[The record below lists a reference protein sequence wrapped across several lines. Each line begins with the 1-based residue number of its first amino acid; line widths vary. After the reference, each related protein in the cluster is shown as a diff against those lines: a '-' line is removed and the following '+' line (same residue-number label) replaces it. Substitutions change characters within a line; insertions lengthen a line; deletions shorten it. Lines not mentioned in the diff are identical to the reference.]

1 MFQYNNQFILSLYSL
16 YLIALNHF
24 FILSLMRIVFCVVIL
39 LISTKLNAQKYDFL
53 QPISIDI
60 VVDSI
65 IPKIDSIAITP
76 DIKAQYWNSTVYN
89 PYKYTK
95 DLKFPINL
103 TFKDSTYCSPIAKKK
118 VITSRYGWRR
128 GRPHKGIDID
138 LITGDSIYS
147 MFEGIVRM
155 ARYTRGHGKTV
166 VVRHYNGLETVYAHL
181 SKYGVKEND
190 TVMKG
195 AYLGDGGV
203 SGNARGS
210 HLHLVVNYKGVAI
223 NPEYLFKFDNNNSI
237 RSNEIWVTKKWTQPI
252 AHNSK
257 RASKIKP
264 LLTEE
269 DALASLILQRSIYV
283 VKPGDTLSRISK
295 RNDVTIA
302 SLCKVNTIR
311 RNSVLRIGQ
320 QLVIEKYPN

>member
-1 MFQYNNQFILSLYSL
+1 MKVLFCIVLTVLSFQ
-16 YLIALNHF
+16 
-24 FILSLMRIVFCVVIL
+24 
-39 LISTKLNAQKYDFL
+39 LNAQKYNFL
-53 QPISIDI
+53 QPIEIDI
-60 VVDSI
+60 VVDSMTTTV
-65 IPKIDSIAITP
+65 DSINLEKP
-76 DIKAQYWNSTVYN
+76 DIKEEYWISTVYN
-89 PYKYTK
+89 PYKYAE
-95 DLKFPINL
+95 DLKFPLQL
-103 TFKDSTYCSPIAKKK
+103 TFEDSTYASPIGTKK

-138 LITGDSIYS
+138 LITGDSIFA
-147 MFEGIVRM
+147 MFDGVVRM
-155 ARYTRGHGKTV
+155 SRYTRGHGRTV

-190 TVMKG
+190 SISKG
-195 AYLGDGGV
+195 TYLGKGGT

-210 HLHLVVNYKGVAI
+210 HLHLVVNYKGTSI
-223 NPEYLFKFDNNNSI
+223 NPEYIFNFDSSNTI
-237 RSNEIWVTKKWTQPI
+237 RAKEIWVTKKWTQPI

-257 RASKIKP
+257 KQSKIKP

-269 DALASLILQRSIYV
+269 DALASLIKQRSIYI

-295 RNDVTIA
+295 RNEVTIA

-320 QLVIEKYPN
+320 QLVIEK